1 MSGARAWLALALG
14 LAVGGALVGFALSN
28 EAVVEV
34 SFLRW
39 RLREGAPL
47 WVVAGAA
54 ALAGFM
60 ARSALSLVGDLRRWR
75 ERRAL
80 RRRVA
85 ALEQEVVRLRN
96 LPLRDLPPLTP
107 NKPAA
112 QPSPLSAPSP
122 TLAAH
127 AEGARASSPPA
138 LVEPEL
144 LPREDSPRADPYG
157 ALFADADALAEAWD
171 EGALYPAVRGAR
183 KEGRP

>member
-1 MSGARAWLALALG
+1 MSGARAWLTLALG

-28 EAVVEV
+28 EAIVEV

-47 WVVAGAA
+47 WAVAVAA
-54 ALAGFM
+54 ALAGFV

-96 LPLRDLPPLTP
+96 LPLRDLPPLA
-107 NKPAA
+107 PARPQQLA
-112 QPSPLSAPSP
+112 PTRSPSPSA
-122 TLAAH
+122 LDLEAYA
-127 AEGARASSPPA
+127 PPA
-138 LVEPEL
+138 LAEPEL
-144 LPREDSPRADPYG
+144 LPREEGARADPYG
-157 ALFADADALAEAWD
+157 ALFADPDAPAEAWGG
-171 EGALYPAVRGAR
+171 EALYPAVRGAR